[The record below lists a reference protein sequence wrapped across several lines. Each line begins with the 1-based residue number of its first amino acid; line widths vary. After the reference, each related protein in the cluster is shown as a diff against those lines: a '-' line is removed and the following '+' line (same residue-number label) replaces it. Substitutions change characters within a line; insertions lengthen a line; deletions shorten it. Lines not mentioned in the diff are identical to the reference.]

1 MSYHKGNRKRDRFD
15 YAITGI
21 FIFAIIVS
29 FNHTIELYKSA
40 GFDDPIGW
48 LNHLTEKWLG
58 ENFFTLALFAT
69 LAAEAAFSV
78 GLWGLYEAFRVEQ
91 RFPGWRYKW
100 MWGMF
105 LGGLVVI
112 GWANIGGTLG
122 YNYLYGNPIKGLV
135 LGLSVPYF
143 VLNAVLVNFS
153 RSMEPS
159 VQPEQPEQSKLTL
172 WAASLGNA
180 LNTFMEITQK
190 PERAVQEHTEQNVH
204 VQGVHS
210 GLNHFVQDKNE
221 HSENVQAEQGVHSQD
236 IQSEQS
242 ESVQAKQDE
251 RSKDE
256 QIVQEK
262 KEQAVQNERPE
273 TEQPEHVQRK
283 RTNLYIVNG
292 SKNSSKVE
300 QAVQCAIEMLERN
313 EQISVRKL
321 AQAAGC
327 SLGTA
332 QNALN
337 KLKERKQ
344 A

>member
-1 MSYHKGNRKRDRFD
+1 MKPHKDNRKRDKFD

-21 FIFAIIVS
+21 FICSIIVS

-48 LNHLTEKWLG
+48 MNNLTEKWLG
-58 ENFFTLALFAT
+58 NDFFTLALFAT

-78 GLWGLYEAFRVEQ
+78 GLWGLYEVFRTER

-105 LGGLVVI
+105 IGGLVVI
-112 GWANIGGTLG
+112 GWSNIGGTLG
-122 YNYLYGNPIKGLV
+122 YNYLYGDPIKGLV
-135 LGLSVPYF
+135 LGLSIPYF

-153 RSMEPS
+153 RSMKPS
-159 VQPEQPEQSKLTL
+159 VQPEQNVQPKLLL
-172 WAASLGNA
+172 WANTFGNA
-180 LNTFMEITQK
+180 FNMFREITQK
-190 PERAVQEHTEQNVH
+190 PEHTVQVAH

-210 GLNHFVQDKNE
+210 GLNHFVQDKDE
-221 HSENVQAEQGVHSQD
+221 HSESVQAEQGVHSQD

-262 KEQAVQNERPE
+262 KEQAVQNVHSE

-300 QAVQCAIEMLERN
+300 QAVQCAIEMMERN

-337 KLKERKQ
+337 RLKERKQ